1 MGKGKRV
8 LMSLA
13 GMLICGLSALQAQV
27 LVESVAAI
35 VGNEVVY
42 LSDIENLVIDMK
54 RNGSKL
60 PVDQLRCMMLNEL
73 LVSRLFLDQARI
85 DSITVSE
92 DAVEGEVTMN
102 INGAIQSAGSEKALE
117 EYFDKSMVEIR
128 RDIRKALLEQEII
141 REVQS
146 GIAKNITVTP
156 NQVKKYYSGIPKD
169 SLPVVPARVQLSI
182 IQLDPPGNEENKAEA
197 RQRLLDIR
205 SEILAGKSFNVLAV
219 MYSEDPGTARN
230 GGELGYT
237 VRGSLEKE
245 YADAAF
251 SLTKNTVSRIVE
263 TRYGFHIIQLID
275 RKGDLINTRHILIKP
290 KVKPEQTI
298 KATSTLDSL
307 ANQIPKDSLP
317 VVPARVQLSIIQLD
331 PPGNEENKAEARQRL
346 LDIRSEI
353 LAGKS
358 FNVLAVM
365 YSEDPGTARNGGE
378 LGYTVRGSL
387 EKEYADAAFSLTK
400 NTVSRIVETRYG
412 FHIIQL
418 IDRKGDLI
426 NTRHILIKPKVKP
439 EQTIKATST
448 LDSLANQIRKDSISF
463 ENAAKMYSSHKDSRI
478 NGGKLVSTNPSERIT
493 WFTLEELNPEMYVK
507 VRDMKQGEISEAFRT
522 TDDDGNTVFRIV
534 RLDNEIP
541 AHRANLK
548 DDYESLYAS
557 ALQEARSKTYQT
569 WINKKIGNTY
579 IKISD
584 ELKTCDFLKKGWL
597 K

>member
-1 MGKGKRV
+1 MKKGKG
-8 LMSLA
+8 LILILA
-13 GMLICGLSALQAQV
+13 GILISGLSPVKSQK

-42 LSDIENLVIDMK
+42 LSDIENLVIDLK
-54 RNGSKL
+54 RNGNKM
-60 PVDQLRCMMLNEL
+60 PIDQQRCVVLNEL

-85 DSITVSE
+85 DSITVTE
-92 DAVEGEVTMN
+92 DMVESEVTMN
-102 INGAIQSAGSEKALE
+102 INSAIQSAGSEKALE
-117 EYFDKSMVEIR
+117 EYFGKSMVEIR
-128 RDIRKALLEQEII
+128 RDIRKALMEQEII

-146 GIAKNITVTP
+146 GIAENITVTP
-156 NQVKKYYSGIPKD
+156 NQLKKYYSGIPKD
-169 SLPVVPARVQLSI
+169 SLPVIPARVELSI
-182 IQLDPPGNEENKAEA
+182 IQVDPPGNEENKAEA
-197 RQRLLDIR
+197 RQKLLDIR

-219 MYSEDPGTARN
+219 MYSEDPQTARN

-290 KVKPEQTI
+290 KVKPEQTS
-298 KATSTLDSL
+298 KAISSLDSL
-307 ANQIPKDSLP
+307 ANL
-317 VVPARVQLSIIQLD
+317 
-331 PPGNEENKAEARQRL
+331 
-346 LDIRSEI
+346 
-353 LAGKS
+353 
-358 FNVLAVM
+358 
-365 YSEDPGTARNGGE
+365 
-378 LGYTVRGSL
+378 
-387 EKEYADAAFSLTK
+387 
-400 NTVSRIVETRYG
+400 
-412 FHIIQL
+412 
-418 IDRKGDLI
+418 
-426 NTRHILIKPKVKP
+426 
-439 EQTIKATST
+439 
-448 LDSLANQIRKDSISF
+448 IRKDSISF
-463 ENAAKMYSSHKDSRI
+463 ENVAKKYSSHKDSRI
-478 NGGKLVSTNPSERIT
+478 NGGKLVSINPSERIT

-507 VRDMKQGEISEAFRT
+507 IRDMKVSEISEAFRT
-522 TDDDGNTVFRIV
+522 TDDDGNVVFRIV

-548 DDYESLYAS
+548 DDYESLYLA
-557 ALQEARSKTYQT
+557 AVKQARSKEYQE